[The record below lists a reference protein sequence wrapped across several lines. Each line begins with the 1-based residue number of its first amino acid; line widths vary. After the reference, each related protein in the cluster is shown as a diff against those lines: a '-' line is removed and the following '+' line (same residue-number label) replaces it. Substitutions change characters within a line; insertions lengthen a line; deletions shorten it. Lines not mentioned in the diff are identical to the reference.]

1 MAISLTSLANLF
13 FFVSLAAVGFY
24 GVIMFVLC
32 DQYVRAV
39 MDSPEVDSYEVIEA
53 TPSILLLFSVS
64 LTGSI
69 VWFAVGGFC
78 QTFA

>member
-1 MAISLTSLANLF
+1 MSLTQLANLF
-13 FFVSLAAVGFY
+13 FFVSLAAMAFY

-32 DQYVRAV
+32 DQYIRAIT
-39 MDSPEVDSYEVIEA
+39 DSPEVDSYEVIEA

-64 LTGSI
+64 LTGCV

>member
-1 MAISLTSLANLF
+1 MAISLTSLANFF

-39 MDSPEVDSYEVIEA
+39 MD
-53 TPSILLLFSVS
+53 LS
-64 LTGSI
+64 LI
-69 VWFAVGGFC
+69 HI
-78 QTFA
+78 